1 MAVDIEYLRQHYAS
15 LSDEALAAINRR
27 DLVDAARTC
36 YDEELRRRDISDAA
50 AVSEDDE
57 DAELEAGEFGE
68 DWMEEAAVVYSNSVY
83 SPSAPA
89 PDAAGARDA
98 LEAEGIPCHLELV
111 ELKEEEPSSGP
122 HPTHQWRVLVP
133 GQLNM
138 QATSILDRDL
148 FNADFEAE
156 WRAHLEAFSDEELK
170 AMHPKIAFCG
180 LFDRVER
187 VTRAYNEELA
197 RRK

>member
-27 DLVDAARTC
+27 DLVEAARTC
-36 YDEELRRRDISDAA
+36 YDDELRRRDLTDSVAA
-50 AVSEDDE
+50 DQSDE
-57 DAELEAGEFGE
+57 DVELEAGEQDE
-68 DWMEEAAVVYSNSVY
+68 DWLHEAAIVYSNSVY
-83 SPSAPA
+83 SASAPA
-89 PDAAGARDA
+89 PDAAAARDA
-98 LEAEGIPCHLELV
+98 LEAEGIPCELELV

-122 HPTHQWRVLVP
+122 QPSHQWRLLVP

-148 FNADFEAE
+148 FNADFERE
-156 WRAHLEAFSDEELK
+156 WRAHLEGFSDEELR

-197 RRK
+197 RRR